1 MEVLS
6 ILSEHKHAADAPFI
20 LSFFGFFTILLS
32 PLTQTQYTLCFPSL
46 SYPSNLFLFTLH
58 LPPVSQHSHRVLCF
72 PLCCGSRSSISLSE
86 LSGACCPETANIRD
100 VVINGTSIFPPPP
113 PPRAHQ
119 LVRSPPSLQTTLPVQ
134 LYICQKPNG
143 PRCCDQSS

>member
-1 MEVLS
+1 MSSEVVLKVEVLS

-20 LSFFGFFTILLS
+20 LSFFWLFTILLS
-32 PLTQTQYTLCFPSL
+32 PLTQTQYTLCFSSL

-100 VVINGTSIFPPPP
+100 VVINGTSIFPPPTPEGP
-113 PPRAHQ
+113 PVGAFSTI
-119 LVRSPPSLQTTLPVQ
+119 SPNHIACAVVHLSEA
-134 LYICQKPNG
+134 
-143 PRCCDQSS
+143 